1 MADNF
6 NLRTFLTENKLTKNA
21 QLLKENT
28 NKPQVSFEGWE
39 TLKQSTD
46 PEIQKLLAN
55 YKALSAVD
63 YEKCDNSP
71 ECRMNLHQTG
81 FDPRSN
87 NTIEAEQQ
95 LISLATEK
103 GIDVLQKAKPAT
115 PGEEAKALGI
125 WDKIKSKVGLK
136 EDNLDEASYS
146 DSYDTPAAKKVH
158 GQLSKIVDIFSK
170 SRSEE
175 QQELDA
181 AIDAA
186 EQETTTQ
193 VTPTERSILSQQLN
207 WIRTQDMEME
217 REGTQNKKPMM
228 KETKLT
234 AKERRLVEMV
244 QDAMGYTNNDEDQ
257 EFDPGQDI
265 EQAQHDIERQY
276 EGSEM
281 SDETVIPEY
290 HNIDELMKS
299 IDHGTN
305 KVAEEHKI
313 QEMKKIAEAL
323 RMKAKKMEESEHAAH
338 ISPKDL
344 KQLAT
349 DAAKLE
355 KAAEKL
361 KAAFDKKFN
370 KKEKPAAAPK
380 AEKVEA
386 LQEGFFDLRKFLAE
400 NKLTAGSR
408 MLNENA
414 DIQQAFSEAGLTGMV
429 TVLFQSDSSMGEPD
443 ITAMPAERALR
454 LVASKAANAE
464 SVIVVQANEITQGEQ
479 IGDYEEETEGLTC
492 KLIVE
497 ILDKGVYE
505 IWQ

>member
-6 NLRTFLTENKLTKNA
+6 NLRAFLTENKLTKNA
-21 QLLKENT
+21 QLLNENEEAPIQGLNLVVLDDQEGGDIT
-28 NKPQVSFEGWE
+28 LEKYSDMDEEFQQIFNDGLEEGEWEATSLEQGLAELDEYFEERGDPTQQE
-39 TLKQSTD
+39 AYDTAKQ
-46 PEIQKLLAN
+46 QFQ
-55 YKALSAVD
+55 SAVQGKQGKFYVHGVEYD
-63 YEKCDNSP
+63 LQLMFIESP
-71 ECRMNLHQTG
+71 SQEG
-81 FDPRSN
+81 
-87 NTIEAEQQ
+87 
-95 LISLATEK
+95 
-103 GIDVLQKAKPAT
+103 
-115 PGEEAKALGI
+115 
-125 WDKIKSKVGLK
+125 

-158 GQLSKIVDIFSK
+158 GQLSSIVDIFSK

-181 AIDAA
+181 AIEAA
-186 EQETTTQ
+186 EQETGTQ
-193 VTPTERSILSQQLN
+193 VTPTERSVLSQQLN

-217 REGTQNKKPMM
+217 REGTQNKKPIM
-228 KETKLT
+228 KETNLT

-244 QDAMGYTNNDEDQ
+244 QDALGEENVDYTMGRQDDPNQLPNPAPELNIPEGDEM
-257 EFDPGQDI
+257 
-265 EQAQHDIERQY
+265 A
-276 EGSEM
+276 
-281 SDETVIPEY
+281 DETVIPEY

-323 RMKAKKMEESEHAAH
+323 RMKAKNMEESEHAAH

-386 LQEGFFDLRKFLAE
+386 LQEGTFDLRKFLAE
-400 NKLTAGSR
+400 NRK
-408 MLNENA
+408 
-414 DIQQAFSEAGLTGMV
+414 
-429 TVLFQSDSSMGEPD
+429 
-443 ITAMPAERALR
+443 
-454 LVASKAANAE
+454 
-464 SVIVVQANEITQGEQ
+464 
-479 IGDYEEETEGLTC
+479 
-492 KLIVE
+492 
-497 ILDKGVYE
+497 
-505 IWQ
+505 

>member
-6 NLRTFLTENKLTKNA
+6 NLRSFLTENKLTKNA
-21 QLLKENT
+21 QLLNENEEAPIQGLNLVVLDDQEGGDIT
-28 NKPQVSFEGWE
+28 LEKYSDMDEEFQQIFNDGLEEGEWEATSLEQGLAELDEYFEERGDPTQQE
-39 TLKQSTD
+39 AYDTAKQ
-46 PEIQKLLAN
+46 QFQ
-55 YKALSAVD
+55 SAVQGKQGKFYVHGVEYD
-63 YEKCDNSP
+63 LQLMFIESP
-71 ECRMNLHQTG
+71 SQEG
-81 FDPRSN
+81 
-87 NTIEAEQQ
+87 
-95 LISLATEK
+95 
-103 GIDVLQKAKPAT
+103 
-115 PGEEAKALGI
+115 
-125 WDKIKSKVGLK
+125 

-158 GQLSKIVDIFSK
+158 GQLSSIVDIFSK

-181 AIDAA
+181 AIEAA
-186 EQETTTQ
+186 EQETGTQ
-193 VTPTERSILSQQLN
+193 VTPTERSVLSQQLN

-217 REGTQNKKPMM
+217 REGTQNKKPIM
-228 KETKLT
+228 KETNLT

-244 QDAMGYTNNDEDQ
+244 NSAMGYTNNDEDQ

-290 HNIDELMKS
+290 NTIDELMKS

-323 RMKAKKMEESEHAAH
+323 RMKAKNMEESEHAAH

-370 KKEKPAAAPK
+370 KKEKAPAAPK

-386 LQEGFFDLRKFLAE
+386 LQEGTFDLRKFLAE
-400 NKLTAGSR
+400 NRK
-408 MLNENA
+408 
-414 DIQQAFSEAGLTGMV
+414 
-429 TVLFQSDSSMGEPD
+429 
-443 ITAMPAERALR
+443 
-454 LVASKAANAE
+454 
-464 SVIVVQANEITQGEQ
+464 
-479 IGDYEEETEGLTC
+479 
-492 KLIVE
+492 
-497 ILDKGVYE
+497 
-505 IWQ
+505 